1 MLLVQI
7 REDFIVDVFVHHQK
21 VNQKGEIVEK
31 HDNEEESKYGDSL
44 GESDESEEENGVA
57 DAEKDDEEDQQITNK
72 F

>member
-1 MLLVQI
+1 
-7 REDFIVDVFVHHQK
+7 VHHQK

-57 DAEKDDEEDQQITNK
+57 DAEKDDEED
-72 F
+72 